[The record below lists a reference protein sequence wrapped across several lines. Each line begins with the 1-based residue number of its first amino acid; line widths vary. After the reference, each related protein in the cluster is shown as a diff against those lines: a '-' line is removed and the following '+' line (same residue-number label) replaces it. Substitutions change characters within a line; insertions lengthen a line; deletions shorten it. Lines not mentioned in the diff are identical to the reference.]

1 MLQVHHLT
9 FLKYF
14 FTIFFNGENF
24 SWDYGFKMSLPLLSL
39 PSGELLPIRLRD
51 GHSEMEGRV
60 EVYYN
65 GTWGTVCDD
74 YWDLRD
80 ATVVCRQLGYAEAIS
95 AEVFSRFGTGE
106 GVYCVY
112 ASATTKKTKMK

>member
-1 MLQVHHLT
+1 
-9 FLKYF
+9 
-14 FTIFFNGENF
+14 
-24 SWDYGFKMSLPLLSL
+24 
-39 PSGELLPIRLRD
+39 
-51 GHSEMEGRV
+51 MEGRV

-80 ATVVCRQLGYAEAIS
+80 ATVVCRQLGYPEAIS

-112 ASATTKKTKMK
+112 TSATTKKNKNEVKFTKVLQIGWRHVGHVQFCDL

>member
-1 MLQVHHLT
+1 MLQVHHLE
-9 FLKYF
+9 LL
-14 FTIFFNGENF
+14 FTAIKFFNGLKFLLGLRLKNI
-24 SWDYGFKMSLPLLSL
+24 SLPLLSL
-39 PSGELLPIRLRD
+39 PSGELLPIRLRE

-80 ATVVCRQLGYAEAIS
+80 ATVVCRQLGYPEAIS

-112 ASATTKKTKMK
+112 ASATTKKNTK